1 MGNDVDSD
9 LGKYSCS
16 CIQKEDGCF
25 MDFFANET
33 SKDPFNF
40 ITNSSKYLT
49 QSELEENI
57 PGGLHYPNDNM
68 TKSNLKKN
76 VVIKNKNS
84 KISES

>member
-1 MGNDVDSD
+1 MGNDVDSY

-40 ITNSSKYLT
+40 ITNSS
-49 QSELEENI
+49 N
-57 PGGLHYPNDNM
+57 
-68 TKSNLKKN
+68 KKN
-76 VVIKNKNS
+76 ERHTMGGNRRRYEKPKNIRSTEKKENNNR
-84 KISES
+84 